1 MDFLQSIL
9 DNTSI
14 PAITAFILGILT
26 AISPCPLA
34 TNITAIGFIG
44 KDIENHHRI
53 FINGLL
59 YTLGRIITYTIL
71 GVILI
76 PILREGA
83 SMFSVQKAVSKYGE
97 MLIAP
102 LLIVIGVYML
112 DIIKLNLPKINFSG
126 NNLKRK
132 TKGSWGALFLGI
144 LFSLAFCP
152 TSGIFY
158 FGMLMPMSAAET
170 GGYLLPVVYAI
181 ATGLPVILVAWVLAY
196 SVAGL
201 GKLYNRI
208 QVFEKWFRKVVAILF
223 IAVGI
228 YYAVKIGRA
237 HV

>member
-44 KDIENHHRI
+44 KDIENHHWI

-228 YYAVKIGRA
+228 YYAVMYYL
-237 HV
+237 

>member
-9 DNTSI
+9 DNNSV

-83 SMFSVQKAVSKYGE
+83 SMFSVQKVVSKYGE

-228 YYAVKIGRA
+228 YYAVMYYL
-237 HV
+237 

>member
-71 GVILI
+71 GFILI

-102 LLIVIGVYML
+102 LLIVIGIYML

-144 LFSLAFCP
+144 FPCFLPYKWNILFRYAYANVGSRNRRLSFA
-152 TSGIFY
+152 SG
-158 FGMLMPMSAAET
+158 LCDC
-170 GGYLLPVVYAI
+170 
-181 ATGLPVILVAWVLAY
+181 
-196 SVAGL
+196 
-201 GKLYNRI
+201 NRI
-208 QVFEKWFRKVVAILF
+208 TCYPRSL
-223 IAVGI
+223 GI
-228 YYAVKIGRA
+228 GI
-237 HV
+237 

>member
-71 GVILI
+71 GFILI

-83 SMFSVQKAVSKYGE
+83 RMFSVQKAVSKYGE

-102 LLIVIGVYML
+102 LLIVIGIYML

-228 YYAVKIGRA
+228 YYAVMYYL
-237 HV
+237 

>member
-71 GVILI
+71 GFILI

-102 LLIVIGVYML
+102 LLIVIGIYML
-112 DIIKLNLPKINFSG
+112 DIIKLNLPKINFSV

-228 YYAVKIGRA
+228 YYAVM
-237 HV
+237 HYL